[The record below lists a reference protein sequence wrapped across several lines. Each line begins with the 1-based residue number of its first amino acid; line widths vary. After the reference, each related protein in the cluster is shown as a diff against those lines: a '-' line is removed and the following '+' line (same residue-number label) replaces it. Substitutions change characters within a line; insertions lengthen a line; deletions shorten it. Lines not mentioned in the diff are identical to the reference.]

1 MSLANFLLNNNTIPS
16 IWYINSILD
25 YLNKISEDYK
35 ENDYKKLFKEL
46 MQNLNDSIN
55 ELDFEKLILFR
66 NKLKFID
73 KMNNYYEILFQLKNN
88 IVINDNIKCIAE
100 EAFIPVDIYFKNN
113 DEEGHIFKLE
123 KSKLKDKDFEDKLI
137 YEHSKKKYYS
147 FKTIEAFTIFFPN
160 LTIYQELQD
169 KNTLDIIKEL
179 SINQK
184 INDYF
189 EIIKEK
195 IIKKKLIELNKYDT
209 LYNTEIK
216 DYIMNKIYDKIYPF
230 EANDKDYKIFQK
242 TIELSWVEPH
252 LLLKKDYIFDNMLS
266 EILNEF
272 KQINIVKNP
281 FRKLKCMIKIK
292 ENIESLIKFNEGK
305 DKEIEEEDLNSILT
319 YVFIIFYHYSKIL

>member
-1 MSLANFLLNNNTIPS
+1 
-16 IWYINSILD
+16 
-25 YLNKISEDYK
+25 
-35 ENDYKKLFKEL
+35 
-46 MQNLNDSIN
+46 
-55 ELDFEKLILFR
+55 
-66 NKLKFID
+66 
-73 KMNNYYEILFQLKNN
+73 MNNYYEILYKLKNN
-88 IVINDNIKCIAE
+88 IVINENIKNIVE
-100 EAFIPVDIYFKNN
+100 ETFIPIDIYFKYD
-113 DEEGHIFKLE
+113 DEDDHFFKLE

-209 LYNTEIK
+209 IYNTKIK

-319 YVFIIFYHYSKIL
+319 YVFIKSHPLRISSDIEFTKLFCENSGQIQNILANFESICLLIIKFSNKNFNLSPEEYKKRCIDATNNTSVNDEIHNS